1 MLNYAQIQS
10 ILLYPIRDSAAR
22 KNFLIATALMF
33 ANFIIP
39 ILPMF
44 LLMGYVARIMR
55 QVIDEK
61 REPSMPEWDDWNTFL
76 TDGLRIWG
84 FRMVFV
90 LPLLIIM
97 FGGMTLFFLFTMVGI
112 GTTNHSNSP
121 SPLLFAGPLIFAG
134 VMLVFMVLAIPLGI
148 VSMVGSMH
156 VVAKRSFSA
165 GFDFKDWWPIFRIN
179 VGTFIVYYLI
189 AVAVSYV
196 LMFATQILFFTIILI
211 CLVPFIFPALI
222 AYMLLIQ
229 DVLFAYAYAQGR
241 DMLAQMDKANVALP
255 KEISGDKS
263 LPSDQEQ

>member
-22 KNFLIATALMF
+22 KNFLIAAALMF

-84 FRMVFV
+84 FRMVFA
-90 LPLLIIM
+90 LPLLIVM
-97 FGGMTLFFLFTMVGI
+97 FGGMSLFFLFLFFGASQ
-112 GTTNHSNSP
+112 SNSHHT
-121 SPLLFAGPLIFAG
+121 SPFLVAAPLAFSIFI
-134 VMLVFMVLAIPLGI
+134 LVFMVLAIPLGI
-148 VSMVGSMH
+148 VSMVGSTH
-156 VVAKRSFSA
+156 VVAKHSFSA
-165 GFDFKDWWPIFRIN
+165 GFDFKEWWPIFRN
-179 VGTFIVYYLI
+179 NLGTFIVYYLV
-189 AVAVSYV
+189 AMAVSYV
-196 LMFATQILFFTIILI
+196 LMFVIQILFLTFILI
-211 CLVPFIFPALI
+211 CLVPFIFPALL

-241 DMLAQMDKANVALP
+241 DMVTPTDQSNGVLP
-255 KEISGDKS
+255 NETSGDKV
-263 LPSDQEQ
+263 